1 MSKNRVPM
9 YLGLAAAGAGG
20 YYLYSAGGDPSA
32 AKHQMKIDAEK
43 AREKLPSTNNAEK
56 TGKDFGKEAGANIDD
71 AIAKARAE
79 GKRIP
84 EFAQESKD
92 KLDELRDEAKN
103 KFNANREKLN
113 SGVDQIDRE
122 VEQKAA
128 EAKGTV
134 SGWLGGK
141 K

>member
-1 MSKNRVPM
+1 MSKSRVPM
-9 YLGLAAAGAGG
+9 FLGLAAAGAGG
-20 YYLYSAGGDPSA
+20 YYLYSAGGSPSA

-43 AREKLPSTNNAEK
+43 AREKLPGKDNAEK
-56 TGKDFGKEAGANIDD
+56 YGKDFGKEAGANVDD

-79 GKRIP
+79 V
-84 EFAQESKD
+84 QEGKD
-92 KLDELRDEAKN
+92 KLEELRGEAKS
-103 KFNANREKLN
+103 KFNASREKVN
-113 SGVDQIDRE
+113 SSVDQIDRD

-128 EAKGTV
+128 EAKGAV

>member
-1 MSKNRVPM
+1 MSKSRVPM
-9 YLGLAAAGAGG
+9 ILGLAAAGAGG
-20 YYLYSAGGDPSA
+20 YYLYSAGGSPSA

-43 AREKLPSTNNAEK
+43 AREKLPGRDNAEK
-56 TGKDFGKEAGANIDD
+56 YGTDLGKEAGANVDD

-79 GKRIP
+79 V
-84 EFAQESKD
+84 QEGKD
-92 KLDELRDEAKN
+92 KLEELRGEAKS
-103 KFNANREKLN
+103 KFNAGREKVNN
-113 SGVDQIDRE
+113 SVDQIDRD

-128 EAKGTV
+128 EAKGAV

>member
-1 MSKNRVPM
+1 MCHII
-9 YLGLAAAGAGG
+9 LTI
-20 YYLYSAGGDPSA
+20 
-32 AKHQMKIDAEK
+32 QIQ
-43 AREKLPSTNNAEK
+43 
-56 TGKDFGKEAGANIDD
+56 
-71 AIAKARAE
+71 IAKARAE